1 MSFYCEYH
9 GCMLEDVSEHQQKQC
24 FGQGMRCEE
33 CMRRADEEG
42 AG

>member
-1 MSFYCEYH
+1 MSFYCEYWNRF
-9 GCMLEDVSEHQQKQC
+9 LEDVSEHQQEQC
-24 FGQGMRCEE
+24 FGQGMCCEE